1 MGYFRLDLTAK
12 SHKLLTKQIVIL
24 ERKFMIRKILM
35 PGCGDGKGGNALA
48 QAAAVARGFNAH
60 IEITT
65 QKSLGVTL
73 PSYR

>member
-1 MGYFRLDLTAK
+1 
-12 SHKLLTKQIVIL
+12 
-24 ERKFMIRKILM
+24 MIRKILV

-48 QAAAVARGFNAH
+48 QAAAVARGFNTH

-65 QKSLGVTL
+65 QKSFGVAL

>member
-1 MGYFRLDLTAK
+1 ML
-12 SHKLLTKQIVIL
+12 
-24 ERKFMIRKILM
+24 RKILV

-48 QAAAVARGFNAH
+48 QAVAVARGFNAH

-65 QKSLGVTL
+65 QKSFGLAL